1 MNILVLVKQTPDT
14 ESKIKLNSDNTAIE
28 TGDLKYIINPYD
40 EYAIEEAIKLSEKF
54 ADSKVTL
61 VCLGNAAMKETTDTL
76 RKGLAMGA
84 TDAVLIDAAGMN
96 TACPFLTA
104 NALYQNVSQ
113 IKYDIILAGMKAVDD
128 DYASVPT
135 LLAGMLNIPVIN
147 AVVKLTVSPDQKNA
161 ECEREGETGR
171 EVSVTNLPALF
182 SAQKGLNEPRYPSL
196 KGIMAA
202 KKKEIINKKADAVSP
217 KIKIVKLST
226 PPPRPSGKIIKGDF
240 PNNVK
245 ELASLLRS
253 EAKVI

>member
-40 EYAIEEAIKLSEKF
+40 EYAIEEAIKISEKF
-54 ADSKVTL
+54 EGSKVTL
-61 VCLGNAAMKETTDTL
+61 VTAGNAALKETAETL

-84 TDAVLIDAAGMN
+84 NDAILIDSTGMN
-96 TACPFLTA
+96 TACPYLTA
-104 NALYQNVSQ
+104 NTLYQGIAGTN
-113 IKYDIILAGMKAVDD
+113 YDIILAGMKAVDD
-128 DYASVPT
+128 DYASVPA

-147 AVVKLTVSPDQKNA
+147 AIVKLDISPDGKNA
-161 ECEREGETGR
+161 NCQREGDNGR
-171 EVSVTNLPALF
+171 EVLTCGLPAVF

-202 KKKEIINKKADAVSP
+202 KKKEIINKKAEVLSP
-217 KIKIVKLST
+217 KIKIVKFST
-226 PPPRPSGKIIKGDF
+226 PPPRPAGKIVKGEF
-240 PNNVK
+240 PANVK
-245 ELASLLRS
+245 ELVTLLRS

>member
-14 ESKIKLNSDNTAIE
+14 ESKIKLNSDNTAVE

-61 VCLGNAAMKETTDTL
+61 VCLGGAAMKETTETL

-84 TDAVLIDAAGMN
+84 TDAILIDSAGLN

-104 NALYQNVSQ
+104 GVLFQSVSQ
-113 IKYDIILAGMKAVDD
+113 LKYDIILAGMKAVDD
-128 DYASVPT
+128 DHASVPT
-135 LLAGMLNIPVIN
+135 LLAGMLNIPVVN
-147 AVVKLTVSPDQKNA
+147 AVVKLTVSPDQKHA
-161 ECEREGETGR
+161 ECEREGEGGR
-171 EVSVTNLPALF
+171 EVSVTNLPAVF

-202 KKKEIINKKADAVSP
+202 KKKEIVNKKADPVPP

-226 PPPRPSGKIIKGDF
+226 PPPRPAGKIVKGDF

>member
-54 ADSKVTL
+54 PGSKITL
-61 VCLGNAAMKETTDTL
+61 ISFGNAALKETAETL

-84 TDAVLIDAAGMN
+84 TDAVLIDSTGMN
-96 TACPFLTA
+96 ASCPYLTA
-104 NALYQNVSQ
+104 NAICQNISGMP
-113 IKYDIILAGMKAVDD
+113 YDIILSGMKAVDE
-128 DYASVPT
+128 DYAAVPT

-147 AVVKLTVSPDQKNA
+147 SIVKLTVSPDMKNA
-161 ECEREGETGR
+161 ECEREGESGR
-171 EVSVTNLPALF
+171 ESVVTSLPALF

-202 KKKEIINKKADAVSP
+202 KKKEIINKKNEAISP
-217 KIKIVKLST
+217 KIKIIKFSS
-226 PPPRPSGKIIKGDF
+226 PPPRPAGKIIKGEF
-240 PNNVK
+240 PQNVK
-245 ELASLLRS
+245 ELVSLLRS
-253 EAKVI
+253 EAKVL

>member
-40 EYAIEEAIKLSEKF
+40 EYAIEEAIQLSEKF

-61 VCLGNAAMKETTDTL
+61 VSLGNAALKETTETL

-84 TDAVLIDAAGMN
+84 SDAILIDAAGMN

-104 NALYQNVSQ
+104 NAIYQNISAL
-113 IKYDIILAGMKAVDD
+113 KYDIILSGMKAVDD

-135 LLAGMLNIPVIN
+135 LLAGMLNIP
-147 AVVKLTVSPDQKNA
+147 AVTAIVKLTVSPDQKTA
-161 ECEREGETGR
+161 ECEREGESGR
-171 EVSVTNLPALF
+171 EVLISSLPALF

-202 KKKEIINKKADAVSP
+202 KKKEISNKKAEAVSP
-217 KIKIVKLST
+217 KVKIVKLST
-226 PPPRPSGKIIKGDF
+226 PPPRPAGKIVKGDF

>member
-54 ADSKVTL
+54 EGSKVTL
-61 VCLGNAAMKETTDTL
+61 VTLGSAALKETTETL

-84 TDAVLIDAAGMN
+84 TDAVLIDSAGLN
-96 TACPFLTA
+96 TTCPYLTA
-104 NALYQNVSQ
+104 NALYQGIAGMQ
-113 IKYDIILAGMKAVDD
+113 YEIILAGMKAVDD

-135 LLAGMLNIPVIN
+135 LLAGMLNIPVVN
-147 AVVKLTVSPDQKNA
+147 AIVKLNISPDAKNA
-161 ECEREGETGR
+161 ECAREGDNGR
-171 EVSVTNLPALF
+171 EVMTCGLPALF

-202 KKKEIINKKADAVSP
+202 KKKEIINKKAETLSP

-226 PPPRPSGKIIKGDF
+226 PPPRPAGKIVRGEF
-240 PNNVK
+240 PANVK
-245 ELASLLRS
+245 ELVSLLRS